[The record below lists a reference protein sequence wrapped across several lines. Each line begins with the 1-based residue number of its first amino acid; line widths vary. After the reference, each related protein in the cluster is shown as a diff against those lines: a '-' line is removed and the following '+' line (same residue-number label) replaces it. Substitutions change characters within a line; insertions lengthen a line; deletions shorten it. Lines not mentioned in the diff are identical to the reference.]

1 MRGPTTIG
9 TVAVVGHRVIGADL
23 FSGPA
28 LFSRLSDK
36 ILRSYALE
44 YFSQPGEIQKPQGR
58 RYRIALPD
66 VHGFLRRA
74 ASANYRT
81 QNNPG
86 AGTLY
91 RISSGANGEA
101 LTWRGQA
108 VHIGLFGR

>member
-1 MRGPTTIG
+1 M
-9 TVAVVGHRVIGADL
+9 
-23 FSGPA
+23 
-28 LFSRLSDK
+28 RLSISPNPEK
-36 ILRSYALE
+36 SRNPKVGATGSRS
-44 YFSQPGEIQKPQGR
+44 
-58 RYRIALPD
+58 D